1 MPSSIADQLLDHPY
15 PHLLES
21 KQLTS
26 ELQIW
31 WSSQVA
37 FRARFAQATA
47 FPEFGQAVAAYLPS
61 HFSVSISISTN
72 IERRVDTLSSLIGLE
87 HAHLML

>member
-1 MPSSIADQLLDHPY
+1 MPSGIADQLLDHPY
-15 PHLLES
+15 MHLLGS

-26 ELQIW
+26 GLQIW

-37 FRARFAQATA
+37 FR
-47 FPEFGQAVAAYLPS
+47 FPELGQSVAAYLPS
-61 HFSVSISISTN
+61 HFSVSISTSTN